1 MTKRIL
7 ALLLAVCM
15 LAGVMAGCNKTNAD
29 PSKPDSNASNN
40 GGSTQKPNS
49 QTSDA
54 AKQTSAKYVYT
65 TDYLDL
71 TLALEEGESINYL
84 NPLCVSGDYFY
95 FNADI
100 SMSVPDAPTEDGDD
114 DMGVAPLDNGF
125 AVDVADGDMTLVG
138 GEEAPIE
145 LPVVGDEVASQPVDT
160 ETDGDEEASQP
171 ADTEVDGDEP
181 AEAPIEEPGA
191 GEWYVSESRLYQVDL
206 ATGEATQFAAYTTP
220 EIPDGYQGY
229 TNINQVLA
237 GANGAIWIYD
247 TMNCYHYNLPENFD
261 PETENEWDY
270 YKEGPAAYRLQLF
283 SADGTLMQSIDL
295 SPEEGNDSGNSKNF
309 AFVDAKNQLYFYDW
323 SNNQVTV
330 EDADGKVL
338 KTLETGEKGGYV
350 TVFCG
355 KAALQT
361 YTDNGSELRL
371 IDPDTFELSDP
382 IETPANAWTFLTS
395 YDEAYDYYYQLNGDL
410 YGYKQKEQV
419 SEQVVSWMDC
429 DINSDNIRDTYALED
444 GRILGILSEDDSGMI
459 VYSSAL
465 SSVARAGAAAPSGYT
480 LVFLTK
486 TDAATVKPKTVL
498 TMACMSVP
506 WDLKSRIVEFN
517 KTSEDYRIII
527 KDYSQYATEEDYY
540 AGLTKLNTE
549 IISGQIPDIFYTFYM
564 PIAQYAGQ
572 GILEDLKPFI
582 DKDSELSG
590 DALMTH
596 IIDAASI
603 DGHLYQAFG
612 FFNIQ
617 TAIGLTKVVGDYS
630 EWTLD
635 SLKDAMT
642 KLQPEATVFDVYYT
656 RDSMF
661 QNCLS
666 RSYSSFVNRVT
677 GECNFDG
684 QDFRDL
690 LEFINSFPV
699 DYDYSN
705 YDYTTNPGGAESMK
719 RGLQLLMDTGIYSL
733 SSYLWTL
740 ASFGGE
746 EISYVGYPSTTGN
759 NNVFS
764 INDGMSIS
772 TTCADKD
779 GAWQFV
785 RTLFTKEYQ
794 EENSYSGLPTNAAVF
809 NEQVKDLMTIEYQT
823 DADGN
828 PILDENGEKLVNP
841 KASYWFDE
849 DNEYTIDVMT
859 QEQLDQFM
867 ALYSGTEMV
876 SQDDEE
882 VMDIIRAETV
892 AYFAGSK
899 TLDDTVR
906 LIQNRVSLYVAEQ
919 K

>member
-29 PSKPDSNASNN
+29 PSKPDSSDSNN
-40 GGSTQKPNS
+40 GGGTQKPDS

-54 AKQTSAKYVYT
+54 TKQTSAKYVYT
-65 TDYLDL
+65 TDYVNL
-71 TLALEEGESINYL
+71 TLELAEDESLNYL
-84 NPLCVSGDYFY
+84 NTLCVSGNYLY
-95 FNADI
+95 VTADI
-100 SMSVPDAPTEDGDD
+100 SKGVPGGTEGGDD
-114 DMGVAPLDNGF
+114 DMGIAPLDDGF
-125 AVDVADGDMTLVG
+125 EANAEGGDMTLVG

-145 LPVVGDEVASQPVDT
+145 MPVVGDEVASQPADT
-160 ETDGDEEASQP
+160 ETDGEEP
-171 ADTEVDGDEP
+171 ATEEP
-181 AEAPIEEPGA
+181 AEEPAPDEPTIEPSDP
-191 GEWYVSESRLYQVDL
+191 GEWYTSETRLYQVDL
-206 ATGEATQFAAYTTP
+206 ATGVATQFAGYTTP
-220 EIPDGYQGY
+220 EIPEGYQGY
-229 TNINQVLA
+229 TNINQILT
-237 GANGAIWIYD
+237 GADGTIWIYD
-247 TMNCYHYNLPENFD
+247 TMNCYHYNLPEDFD

-270 YKEGPAAYRLQLF
+270 YEDGPSTYRLQLYG
-283 SADGTLMQSIDL
+283 ADGTLKQTIDL
-295 SPEEGNDSGNSKNF
+295 SPEDGDGSGNSKNF
-309 AFVDAKNQLYFYDW
+309 AFVDGKSQLYFYDW
-323 SNNQVTV
+323 NTNEVTI
-330 EDADGKVL
+330 ENADGKIL
-338 KTLETGEKGGYV
+338 KTLEVGDNGGNISN
-350 TVFCG
+350 FCG
-355 KAALQT
+355 KAALQS
-361 YTDNGSELRL
+361 YTDTGAELRL

-382 IETPANAWTFLTS
+382 IETPANAWTFLAS
-395 YDEAYDYYYQLNGDL
+395 YDEAYDYYFLLNGDI

-429 DINSDNIRDTYALED
+429 DINSDNIWGTYALED
-444 GRILGILSEDDSGMI
+444 GRILGILNESGNGMMLDGAI
-459 VYSSAL
+459 SG
-465 SSVARAGAAAPSGYT
+465 VARAEAATNAASGYS

-486 TDAATVKPKTVL
+486 TDAANVKPKTVL
-498 TMACMSVP
+498 TMACMNVP
-506 WDLKSRIVEFN
+506 WELKSRIVEFN
-517 KTSEDYRIII
+517 KSSGDYRIII
-527 KDYSQYATEEDYY
+527 KDYSQYATNDDYY

-549 IISGQIPDIFYTFYM
+549 IISGQIPDIFYTANM
-564 PIAQYAGQ
+564 PITQYAGQ
-572 GILEDLKPFI
+572 GILEDLRPYI

-596 IIDAASI
+596 VLDAASM
-603 DGHLYQAFG
+603 DGHLYQAFSA
-612 FFNIQ
+612 FSIQ
-617 TAIGLTKVVGDYS
+617 TAIGLTKIVGDYD
-630 EWTLD
+630 EWTLANI
-635 SLKDAMT
+635 KDAMT

-656 RDSMF
+656 RDSML

-705 YDYTTNPGGAESMK
+705 YDYNKNPGGAESMK
-719 RGLQLLMDTGIYSL
+719 RGLQLLMDAGVSSL
-733 SSYLWTL
+733 DSFLYTL

-746 EISYVGYPSTTGN
+746 EVSYVGYPSTTGN

-764 INDGMSIS
+764 LYDGLCIS
-772 TTCADKD
+772 STCADKD

-794 EENSYSGLPTNAAVF
+794 EENSYYGLPTNAAVF
-809 NEQVKDLMTIEYQT
+809 NEQIKNLMTIEYQT

-828 PILDENGEKLVNP
+828 PLLDENGEKLVNP

-849 DNEYTIDVMT
+849 NNQYTIDVMT
-859 QEQLDQFM
+859 QEQLDQIM
-867 ALYSGTEMV
+867 ALYSSTELV
-876 SQDDEE
+876 IQNDEE
-882 VMDIIRAETV
+882 VMNIIKGETE

>member
-29 PSKPDSNASNN
+29 PSKPDSNDSNN
-40 GGSTQKPNS
+40 GGSTQKPSS
-49 QTSDA
+49 QTGDA

-65 TDYLDL
+65 TDYVDL
-71 TLALEEGESINYL
+71 TLELAEGESLNYL
-84 NPLCVSGDYFY
+84 NTLCVSGNYLY
-95 FNADI
+95 VTADVAT
-100 SMSVPDAPTEDGDD
+100 SVPGGNGGDD
-114 DMGVAPLDNGF
+114 GDMGVAPLDTGF
-125 AVDVADGDMTLVG
+125 AVDAEGGDMTLVG

-145 LPVVGDEVASQPVDT
+145 LPVVGDEVASQPADT
-160 ETDGDEEASQP
+160 ETDGEETGEEP
-171 ADTEVDGDEP
+171 ATEEPAVDEP
-181 AEAPIEEPGA
+181 VEEPDS
-191 GEWYVSESRLYQVDL
+191 GEWYTSESRLYQVDL
-206 ATGEATQFAAYTTP
+206 TTGAATQFAGYTAP
-220 EIPDGYQGY
+220 EIPAGYQGY
-229 TNINQVLA
+229 TSINQVLT
-237 GANGAIWIYD
+237 GAEGTIWIYD
-247 TMNCYHYNLPENFD
+247 TMNCYHYNLPEDFD

-270 YKEGPAAYRLQLF
+270 YEEGPTQYRLQLF
-283 SADGTLMQSIDL
+283 GADGTLKQSIDL
-295 SPEEGNDSGNSKNF
+295 SPEEGDENSNSKNF
-309 AFVDAKNQLYFYDW
+309 AFVDAKDQLYFYDW
-323 SNNQVTV
+323 SSNQVTI

-338 KTLETGEKGGYV
+338 KTLETGDNGGYV

-361 YTDNGSELRL
+361 YTDTGSELRL

-395 YDEAYDYYYQLNGDL
+395 YDEAYDYYYLLNGDL

-429 DINSDNIRDTYALED
+429 DINSDNISSTYALED
-444 GRILGILSEDDSGMI
+444 GRILGVLNEDGNGGYVMYDA
-459 VYSSAL
+459 V
-465 SSVARAGAAAPSGYT
+465 SSVARAGAGASATGYS

-486 TDAATVKPKTVL
+486 TDASTVKPKTVL
-498 TMACMSVP
+498 TMACMDVP

-527 KDYSQYATEEDYY
+527 KDYSQYATDDDYY

-549 IISGQIPDIFYTFYM
+549 IISGQIPDIFYTSNM

-656 RDSMF
+656 RDSML
-661 QNCLS
+661 QNCLR

-719 RGLQLLMDTGIYSL
+719 RGLQLLMDTGIYSF

-759 NNVFS
+759 NNVFA

-772 TTCADKD
+772 STCADKD

-794 EENSYSGLPTNAAVF
+794 EENSYSGLPTNAEVF

-828 PILDENGEKLVNP
+828 PLLDENGEKLVNP

-849 DNEYTIDVMT
+849 DNQYTIDVMT
-859 QEQLDQFM
+859 QEQLDQLM

-882 VMDIIRAETV
+882 VMDIIKAETE